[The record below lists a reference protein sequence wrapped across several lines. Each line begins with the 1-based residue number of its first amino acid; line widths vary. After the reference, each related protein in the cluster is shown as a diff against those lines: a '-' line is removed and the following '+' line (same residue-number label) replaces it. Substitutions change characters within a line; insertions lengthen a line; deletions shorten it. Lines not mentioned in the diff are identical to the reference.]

1 MISQQKDGF
10 FARIA
15 CAIVIAKI
23 IYIYF
28 FFLYYFRLSRARR
41 LVENAFGML
50 ATRFRVFLT
59 SINLQPE
66 IVQKLVLASCIL
78 HNLLRDYNPGD
89 YRLPDPD
96 ATNSDDWSQNPLDG
110 LEARQRQTGTVAA
123 KTVRD
128 YLTEY
133 YNRRAHRLPWQR

>member
-1 MISQQKDGF
+1 MISQQKDG

-23 IYIYF
+23 MYIYF
-28 FFLYYFRLSRARR
+28 FSYYFRLSRARR
-41 LVENAFGML
+41 VVENAFGMW
-50 ATRFRVFLT
+50 ANRFRVFLT
-59 SINLQPE
+59 TINLQPQ

-78 HNLLRDYNPGD
+78 HNLLRDYSPGD

-96 ATNSDDWSQNPLDG
+96 ATNPEDWAQNPLDG
-110 LEARQRQTGTVAA
+110 LEARQRQTGPVAA

-133 YNRRAHRLPWQR
+133 YNRPGHRLPWQR

>member
-1 MISQQKDGF
+1 MISQQKDG

-23 IYIYF
+23 MYIYF
-28 FFLYYFRLSRARR
+28 YSYYFRLSRARR
-41 LVENAFGML
+41 VVENAFGMW
-50 ATRFRVFLT
+50 ANRFRVFLT
-59 SINLQPE
+59 TINLQPQ

-78 HNLLRDYNPGD
+78 HNLLRDSNPD

-96 ATNSDDWSQNPLDG
+96 TTNPEVWSHNPLHG
-110 LEARQRQTGTVAA
+110 LEGRLRQTGTAPA

-128 YLTEY
+128 YLTVY
-133 YNRRAHRLPWQR
+133 YNRRGHRLPWQRD